1 MIRITRLMFLLL
13 LVLNF
18 SCKKE
23 KQTTANQLV
32 DSKVKFTSDT
42 FNDLYLWY
50 NTMPSVDLTT
60 FKTPEEYISTVKNSK
75 DRWSFTM
82 TYTDMLNLLQNGVT
96 TGWGA
101 GIKYDAQNLL
111 RIIYVYDNSAMGKAG
126 IKRGWQIKALNGKL
140 VSTMSV
146 SEINTALSNSSNV
159 FNLIANDGTES
170 TLNLTK
176 GAIVI
181 NSVQYSNIYPISGR
195 KIGYLVFNEFLGSS
209 VKELNTVFDNFSSAG
224 ISDLILDLRYNGGGT
239 LDCADSL
246 VAILAGKLHK
256 DKIYNTLKY
265 NDKHTNLNFT
275 ESIKLKNNSVQL
287 DKLVVIANSSTASAS
302 ELVISGLMPYMNL
315 KLIGSAT
322 QGKPVGMNITGD
334 IKLNIAV
341 APISF
346 QNVNSQG
353 YTDYF
358 NGIPPDFPV
367 NDTPSQDWGALTDG
381 CLTAALNYISTGT
394 IGFVPGTKS
403 SITPEKIVYKGS
415 DTPVENLFQ
424 FVK

>member
-23 KQTTANQLV
+23 KQTTAYQLV

-50 NTMPSVDLTT
+50 YTMPSVDLTT

-159 FNLIANDGTES
+159 FNLVANDGTES
-170 TLNLTK
+170 TVNLTK

-181 NSVQYSNIYPISGR
+181 NSVQYSNI
-195 KIGYLVFNEFLGSS
+195 
-209 VKELNTVFDNFSSAG
+209 
-224 ISDLILDLRYNGGGT
+224 
-239 LDCADSL
+239 
-246 VAILAGKLHK
+246 
-256 DKIYNTLKY
+256 
-265 NDKHTNLNFT
+265 
-275 ESIKLKNNSVQL
+275 
-287 DKLVVIANSSTASAS
+287 
-302 ELVISGLMPYMNL
+302 
-315 KLIGSAT
+315 
-322 QGKPVGMNITGD
+322 
-334 IKLNIAV
+334 
-341 APISF
+341 
-346 QNVNSQG
+346 
-353 YTDYF
+353 
-358 NGIPPDFPV
+358 
-367 NDTPSQDWGALTDG
+367 
-381 CLTAALNYISTGT
+381 
-394 IGFVPGTKS
+394 
-403 SITPEKIVYKGS
+403 
-415 DTPVENLFQ
+415 
-424 FVK
+424 